1 MLVSWRGPAC
11 LAEAIPQPAH
21 PIGCAEARPQ
31 GRAFIRARRMAAR
44 SPFPRRS
51 LRSLPP
57 SPSRPFGAQ
66 QEKRIPERGKGAL
79 YRQPLR
85 CACGRRNQR
94 LCAAIAARSH
104 GALRPHAPG
113 SRLRA
118 GGRAVGAHRPTQPGS
133 AGNRTSAQAC
143 AARRALPAPPP
154 WFVHR
159 APRNRP
165 GPACGR
171 FRGARRWPIKQPA
184 PLRLP
189 WPARAPR
196 LAPSLVALGQPLRP
210 SPAASSAR
218 VWRHGSLRHS
228 SPGPRASRFCCIFPR
243 YSLQTFVRCGTIFVR
258 PPQGVVFELWPF
270 GAIILRCCPWNAPSC
285 CLARIAVARPKSS
298 TCKWP
303 MVLRCMPFAAIAAPA
318 ARAS

>member
-1 MLVSWRGPAC
+1 MLVFWRGPTC
-11 LAEAIPQPAH
+11 LAGTIPQPAH
-21 PIGCAEARPQ
+21 PIGYAVARPK

-57 SPSRPFGAQ
+57 SPSRASPPGRKTVSQSGGRGRSIGIRCAYGLRRAQ
-66 QEKRIPERGKGAL
+66 PA
-79 YRQPLR
+79 PLR
-85 CACGRRNQR
+85 PPSPRALMGR
-94 LCAAIAARSH
+94 S
-104 GALRPHAPG
+104 RPHAPG

-143 AARRALPAPPP
+143 AARSALPAPPP

-159 APRNRP
+159 APLHRP

-171 FRGARRWPIKQPA
+171 FRGARRWPIQQPA

-196 LAPSLVALGQPLRP
+196 LAPSLVAPRAIARP

-218 VWRHGSLRHS
+218 KHQLGLPRLLFAGPAGFPFLLHFFSLRLANICS
-228 SPGPRASRFCCIFPR
+228 IWYNCIGRFC
-243 YSLQTFVRCGTIFVR
+243 L
-258 PPQGVVFELWPF
+258 
-270 GAIILRCCPWNAPSC
+270 
-285 CLARIAVARPKSS
+285 
-298 TCKWP
+298 
-303 MVLRCMPFAAIAAPA
+303 
-318 ARAS
+318 

>member
-11 LAEAIPQPAH
+11 LAGTIPQPAH
-21 PIGCAEARPQ
+21 PIGYAVARPK
-31 GRAFIRARRMAAR
+31 GRAFIRARRWRPAPPSPAARCAR
-44 SPFPRRS
+44 SPLPPLAPSGPNRKTVSQSGGRGRS
-51 LRSLPP
+51 IGIRCAYGLRAAQPAPLRPP
-57 SPSRPFGAQ
+57 SPR
-66 QEKRIPERGKGAL
+66 AL
-79 YRQPLR
+79 M
-85 CACGRRNQR
+85 GR
-94 LCAAIAARSH
+94 S
-104 GALRPHAPG
+104 RPHAPG

-143 AARRALPAPPP
+143 AARSALPAPPP

-159 APRNRP
+159 APLHRP

-171 FRGARRWPIKQPA
+171 FRGARRWPIQQPA

-196 LAPSLVALGQPLRP
+196 LAPSLVAPRAIARP

-228 SPGPRASRFCCIFPR
+228 SPGPRGSRFCCIFSR
-243 YSLQTFVRCGTIFVR
+243 SVLQTIVRYGTIVLVGFACS
-258 PPQGVVFELWPF
+258 FEYHV
-270 GAIILRCCPWNAPSC
+270 ALRG
-285 CLARIAVARPKSS
+285 L
-298 TCKWP
+298 
-303 MVLRCMPFAAIAAPA
+303 F
-318 ARAS
+318 

>member
-11 LAEAIPQPAH
+11 LAGTIPQPAH
-21 PIGCAEARPQ
+21 PIGYAVARPK
-31 GRAFIRARRMAAR
+31 GRAFIRARRWRPA
-44 SPFPRRS
+44 
-51 LRSLPP
+51 PP
-57 SPSRPFGAQ
+57 SPAARFAHSPHPPLGLRPR

-85 CACGRRNQR
+85 CAALRLRTAQPAPLRPPSPRALMGR
-94 LCAAIAARSH
+94 S
-104 GALRPHAPG
+104 RPHAPG

-159 APRNRP
+159 APLHRP

-171 FRGARRWPIKQPA
+171 FRGARRWPIQQPA

-196 LAPSLVALGQPLRP
+196 LAPSLVAPRAIARP

-218 VWRHGSLRHS
+218 KHQLGLPRLLFA
-228 SPGPRASRFCCIFPR
+228 GPAGFLLHFFSFRLANICSIWYNCIGRFC
-243 YSLQTFVRCGTIFVR
+243 L
-258 PPQGVVFELWPF
+258 
-270 GAIILRCCPWNAPSC
+270 
-285 CLARIAVARPKSS
+285 
-298 TCKWP
+298 
-303 MVLRCMPFAAIAAPA
+303 
-318 ARAS
+318 